1 MIPRFV
7 KAVSTVCIVLLLSSC
22 ARNLDPNVY
31 SEQDAGAV
39 SDTFQG
45 IVLSSRPVIVGG
57 ADETLGNTTGLVV
70 GGIAGGLAG
79 NQFGSGS
86 GNVAA
91 TVGGALVV
99 AALGAAIE
107 GELSKQ
113 PGIEY
118 IIKVWDNN
126 SAYTTDETVEDYKGR
141 TTKRKK
147 DVRRD
152 NERVLTIVQGP
163 QSKMEIGQ
171 RVFVI
176 VQANGRSR
184 VVLDNSGTGIVNAKP
199 TPTK

>member
-1 MIPRFV
+1 MVSRFV
-7 KAVSTVCIVLLLSSC
+7 KAVSVFSILLIVSAC

-31 SEQDAGAV
+31 SERDAGQV

-45 IVLSSRPVIVGG
+45 VVLSSRPVTVGG

-79 NQFGSGS
+79 NQIGSGS
-86 GNVAA
+86 GQVAA

-99 AALGAAIE
+99 AALGAVIQ
-107 GELSKQ
+107 GEMSKQ

-118 IIKVWDNN
+118 VIKIWDNN
-126 SAYTTDETVEDYKGR
+126 SAYSTSETVEDYRGR
-141 TTKRKK
+141 TTKRNKES
-147 DVRRD
+147 RRD

-163 QSKMEIGQ
+163 ESTLQVGQ

-176 VQANGRSR
+176 VQNNGRSR
-184 VVLDNSGTGIVNAKP
+184 VIVDNSGTGVINAKK
-199 TPTK
+199 TGS